1 MVLLIESY
9 EFGAIVIDGKRYTN
23 DLMIFPDGVR
33 HGWRRREGH
42 RLHIE
47 DLKEV
52 LNAEPQPEVLV
63 VGSGYSGFMK
73 VSNEVQEALRSRGIE
88 LVAQP
93 TRQACQTF
101 NGILKSGRR
110 AIAAFHLTC

>member
-1 MVLLIESY
+1 MALLIESY
-9 EFGAIVIDGKRYTN
+9 EFGVIVVDGKRYMS
-23 DLMIFPDGVR
+23 DLIIFPDRVR
-33 HGWRRREGH
+33 HDWRRREGH
-42 RLHIE
+42 RLHVE

-52 LNAEPQPEVLV
+52 LSAEPQPEVLV

-73 VSNEVQEALRSRGIE
+73 VSNEVQEAVRSGGIE

-101 NGILKSGRR
+101 NEILKSGQR